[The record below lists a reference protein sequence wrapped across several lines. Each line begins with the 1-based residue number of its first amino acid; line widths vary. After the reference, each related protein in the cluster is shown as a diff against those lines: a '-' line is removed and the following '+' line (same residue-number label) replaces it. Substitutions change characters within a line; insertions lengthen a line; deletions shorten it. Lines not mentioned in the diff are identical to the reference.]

1 MGFQTWQ
8 AGAVTVDLSRKHRVP
23 MLSLAEEVPSWAT
36 REWPFLI
43 NAARSQR
50 AQAEA
55 VVAIINSWNWRRVT
69 IVYEDTGSSPDAIIS
84 HLINELQD
92 AQVFIEELASLSSWL
107 AFSDEQ
113 YLQRQLE
120 SLKAK
125 QSRVFIVHTSAVN
138 LSSNIFIEAKK
149 LGMMENDSVWIT
161 TTSITNQLYS
171 LDETTISAMQGVLG
185 VKSYFP
191 TSGDRWNSFSSNFS
205 VLFKS
210 LYPNEPDREPGLYAL
225 QAYDAMWAL
234 ALAVSNSSGQFL
246 LDKIS
251 RCNFQGL
258 NGEFKLSRGGGL
270 EAQKVFAIVNVDG
283 KSYRELGYWSDGLGF
298 SLNLTEGSNYSKFMD
313 ILPPVRF
320 WPGEAWPVPK
330 GYTTPTDANPLIVGV
345 PAHPA
350 FDDIVKVHCDN
361 ESSCMNPNVTGFSV
375 DVFKAA
381 VARLPYNLSYKFVP
395 YFGTYKAMIQ
405 ELQNQT
411 FQAQAVIGDIS
422 ITAQR
427 CQLAQFTQPYSEPG
441 LQAVIYQKPQPR
453 NKSWL
458 FQKPFTGPMWIFT
471 GLVNIYNGLVVFLI
485 ERRHNPAFRG
495 SVWNQIGTLIN
506 LAFTTLFSLQG
517 GTLHSNMSR
526 MTMLVWLF
534 VALVVTQSYTASLTS
549 MLTVHKL
556 NTQKLDMNELM
567 RHEQKVGCNWNSFV
581 CDYLKVLGFREDKIL
596 KVYNADDYPQLLK
609 NGTIKA
615 AFLITPYAKILLART
630 CQCQHYTT
638 AEPTFRIGGF
648 GFVFKKGDPLLP
660 DMSQAV
666 LNVSESGE
674 VRSLETKM
682 LSKYNCTESQPNN
695 DDEGRLGMR
704 SFKGLFAITF
714 ATSTAALVAY
724 CVSRLHENWVRKNS
738 RVGTELQ
745 AEAGRHA
752 HGPREDEAIMFANE
766 METYKRY

>member
-1 MGFQTWQ
+1 MAAVTSIFFMCLILFFVCSSESSTTEVVNIGIVDDFDSRSGKEVRVATEIALRDFYGYSSSQPLLHFRNYRTSPLRAYSLAQALIKKNRVKALMGFQTWQ
-8 AGAVTVDLSRKHRVP
+8 TGAVTVDLSHKHRVP

-43 NAARSQR
+43 NAARSQH

-55 VVAIINSWNWRRVT
+55 VVAIINSWNWHRVT

-92 AQVFIEELASLSSWL
+92 AQVFIEELASLSPWL

-149 LGMMENDSVWIT
+149 LGMMENDSAWIT

-191 TSGDRWNSFSSNFS
+191 TSSDRWNSFSGNFS

-258 NGEFKLSRGGGL
+258 NGEFKLSRGEGL

-395 YFGTYKAMIQ
+395 YFGTYNAMIQ
-405 ELQNQT
+405 ELQNQ
-411 FQAQAVIGDIS
+411 G
-422 ITAQR
+422 
-427 CQLAQFTQPYSEPG
+427 
-441 LQAVIYQKPQPR
+441 VIYQKHQLD
-453 NKSWL
+453 KSWL
-458 FQKPFTGPMWIFT
+458 FQRPFTGPMWIFT
-471 GLVNIYNGLVVFLI
+471 GLVNVYNGFVVWLI
-485 ERRHNPAFRG
+485 ERRHNPSFRG

-534 VALVVTQSYTASLTS
+534 VALVVTQSYTASLTT
-549 MLTVHKL
+549 MLTVPKL
-556 NTQKLDMNELM
+556 HPQKLDMNELK
-567 RHEQKVGCNWNSFV
+567 RHKEKVGCNWNSFV
-581 CDYLKVLGFREDKIL
+581 CDYLKVSGIREENIL
-596 KVYNADDYPQLLK
+596 KVHNADDYPQLLK
-609 NGTIKA
+609 NRTIRA
-615 AFLITPYAKILLART
+615 AFLITPYAKILLARH
-630 CQCQHYTT
+630 CQHYAT
-638 AEPTFRIGGF
+638 AEPTVKIGGF

-666 LNVSESGE
+666 LNVTESGE
-674 VRSLETKM
+674 LRSLETKM
-682 LSKYNCTESQPNN
+682 LSKYNCTESQLN
-695 DDEGRLGMR
+695 DDNEGSLGMIE
-704 SFKGLFAITF
+704 KL
-714 ATSTAALVAY
+714 
-724 CVSRLHENWVRKNS
+724 
-738 RVGTELQ
+738 
-745 AEAGRHA
+745 
-752 HGPREDEAIMFANE
+752 
-766 METYKRY
+766 